1 MFQFISQHCLAS
13 EQLFGLKLD
22 GASSILYIF
31 LSCKYGFTHLNFQ
44 IEASFSNSL
53 ALYRLDT
60 LFDYGN
66 NLEDIKAVNLINEY
80 YSYLMYEVQPKMQ
93 EVNEERKERGDLT
106 YPYLIPRWIPNGI
119 QT

>member
-1 MFQFISQHCLAS
+1 MFQFISQNCLAS
-13 EQLFGLKLD
+13 EPLFGLKLD
-22 GASSILYIF
+22 GASSTLYIF
-31 LSCKYGFTHLNFQ
+31 LSWKYSFTHLKFQ

-66 NLEDIKAVNLINEY
+66 NLGDINAVNLINEY
-80 YSYLMYEVQPKMQ
+80 YSYLIYEVQPKMQ